1 MAVFPVGLTAGP
13 SACTASMTMI
23 RSEIEVHCTL
33 ADAWAFLIDFER
45 MPEWFLGEKHV
56 TVYSKPPSAGTER
69 DVTLFVGHTFRERF
83 VEWKEQ
89 CYFRLVVLN
98 PPRFVRQWEARV
110 SVRLTE
116 HTVRVCWIL
125 RYSFAFHTLGRL
137 FDACMAAPVI
147 RFVLSVSLSRFK
159 AMVERNRVVGRW
171 QRPST
176 DHGR

>member
-1 MAVFPVGLTAGP
+1 MAVFPVGLMVGP
-13 SACTASMTMI
+13 STRTASMTVI
-23 RSEIEVHCTL
+23 RCEIEVDCTL
-33 ADAWAFLIDFER
+33 ADAWAFLVDFER

-56 TVYSKPPSAGTER
+56 TVYATPPGAGTER
-69 DVTLFVGHTFRERF
+69 DVTLFIGHTFRERF
-83 VEWKEQ
+83 VEWEERR
-89 CYFRLVVLN
+89 YFRLVVLN

-116 HTVRVCWIL
+116 HAVRVCWIL

-137 FDACMAAPVI
+137 FDACVAAPVI

-159 AMVERNRVVGRW
+159 AMVERNRVTDRW
-171 QRPST
+171 KRQSV